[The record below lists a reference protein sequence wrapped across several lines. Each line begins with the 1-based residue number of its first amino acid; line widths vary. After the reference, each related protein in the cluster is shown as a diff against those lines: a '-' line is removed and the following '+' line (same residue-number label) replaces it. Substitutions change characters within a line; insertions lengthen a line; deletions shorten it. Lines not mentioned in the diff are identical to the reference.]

1 MNTIMNFIHVAKNV
15 ILHALY
21 TATFCWVVVA
31 LVVAFLVIRGVK
43 KKMENGDK

>member
-15 ILHALY
+15 LLHAFY
-21 TATFCWVVVA
+21 TDIFCWVVVA
-31 LVVAFLVIRGVK
+31 LVVAFLVIRGVT